1 MGHAQRMVAK
11 MLLTYCLVR
20 QFLAGALL
28 QDPARPAN
36 HPDLLKDYIHFPNG
50 WTKARGLEEDSSA
63 VPCSMDDVPPD
74 HHRTKV
80 RLSASAAHMP
90 SADDLSQLLVTRTTS

>member
-1 MGHAQRMVAK
+1 MDGPCATDGCKNVADILSSAAISCQSSVK
-11 MLLTYCLVR
+11 
-20 QFLAGALL
+20 
-28 QDPARPAN
+28 DSARPAI
-36 HPDLLKDYIHFPNG
+36 HPDPLKDNIHFLNS
-50 WTKARGLEEDSSA
+50 WTKKRGLEEDSRA

-90 SADDLSQLLVTRTTS
+90 SADDLSVCCHNH